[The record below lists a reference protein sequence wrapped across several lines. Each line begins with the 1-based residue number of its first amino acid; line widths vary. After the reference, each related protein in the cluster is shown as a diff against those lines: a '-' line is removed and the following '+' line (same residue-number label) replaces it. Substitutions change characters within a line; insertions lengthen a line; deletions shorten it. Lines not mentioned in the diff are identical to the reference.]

1 MHVLIIGAGLGGLTL
16 AQTLRKQGISFEI
29 FERDTDKNSRFQ
41 GWAIAL
47 HTIIDEMVAS
57 MPSDM
62 PDLKE
67 ATNHLAP
74 LNLPAQIL
82 MYYPEQ
88 GRMGFVD
95 SSETPLIRAERYRLR
110 EWLSTNIPI
119 QWGKRLLRIESDDSV
134 VTARFEDGT
143 SAKGDML
150 VGADGIQSI
159 VRQNLLNRSH
169 DELLEVVP
177 LANIVGQLVL
187 SGDAFRRQLAL
198 GHSSYS
204 VVRPELGFI
213 TFVGLHDV
221 SADGQSARYY
231 WMMMRPDATVGEQ
244 DHWLQTASKQ
254 AKLNHVLQAAEK
266 LSPELREIFELTPVE
281 GIREEKHIWRDLEL
295 SSLPTGR
302 VVLLGDAAHAMTPF
316 KGEGGYHA
324 FLDALALSRLFG
336 KLNVNENEAP
346 TLGAIKTAVEA
357 YNVDML
363 KRSGRSVRSS
373 RISYEE
379 AKKKVDKR
387 QPFLAPMK
395 VVPAT
400 EISLKITG

>member
-1 MHVLIIGAGLGGLTL
+1 MHVLIVGAGLGGLTL
-16 AQTLRKQGISFEI
+16 AQTLRKQNISFQI
-29 FERDTDKNSRFQ
+29 FERDTDRNSRFQ

-47 HTIIDEMVAS
+47 HTITDEIVSS

-74 LNLPAQIL
+74 LDLPAQIL

-88 GRMGFVD
+88 DRMGFVD

-119 QWGKRLLRIESDDSV
+119 QWGKRLESVENDDSG
-134 VTARFEDGT
+134 VTVWFEDGT

-159 VRQNLLNRSH
+159 VRQNLLHRSH
-169 DELLEVVP
+169 DDLLEVVP
-177 LANIVGQLVL
+177 LANIVGQLTL
-187 SGDAFRRQLAL
+187 SGDAFKRQLAL

-204 VVRPELGFI
+204 VIRPELGFI

-221 SADGQSARYY
+221 SADGQSARFY
-231 WMMMRPDATVGEQ
+231 WMMMHPDATVGSPG
-244 DHWLQTASKQ
+244 HWLQTASKQ
-254 AKLNHVLQAAEK
+254 AKLDHVLRTAER
-266 LSPELREIFELTPVE
+266 LSPDLREIFELTPVE

-295 SSLPTGR
+295 SSLPAGR

-336 KLNVNENEAP
+336 KLGADGGVP
-346 TLGAIKTAVEA
+346 SLGAIRTAVEA
-357 YNVDML
+357 YNTDML
-363 KRSGRSVRSS
+363 RRSGESVRSS
-373 RISYEE
+373 RVSYDE
-379 AKKKVDKR
+379 AKKKVEKR
-387 QPFLAPMK
+387 QAFLAPMK
-395 VVPAT
+395 MIPKT
-400 EISLKITG
+400 EISLDARG